1 MKSIIDT
8 YKKAKERQINEL
20 KKEIGIYQ
28 FQLDEIE
35 QEINNLQKEIE
46 KICKDTYN
54 NVIEL
59 SLRESYFLSL
69 KRKVEEKNVEKEKI
83 LEKIDK
89 IKENLSIL
97 LGEKKAVE
105 KYEKKVKKKD
115 EKEKEK
121 KLIELYD
128 SVFNNRRFNS

>member
-1 MKSIIDT
+1 
-8 YKKAKERQINEL
+8 